1 MSTGFPSVLILG
13 HSFVKLLKRYLRS
26 CFDPRADSY
35 LNSNLGIP
43 CPFKSTALADVL
55 LAKLWSCDLLVAE
68 RIAPNVL
75 ILKTKTNDLVNS
87 RPEVVG

>member
-13 HSFVKLLKRYLRS
+13 HSFVKPLKRDLRS

-35 LNSNLGIP
+35 LNS

-55 LAKLWSCDLLVAE
+55 LAKLWSCDLVAE

-75 ILKTKTNDLVNS
+75 ILETKTNDLVNS